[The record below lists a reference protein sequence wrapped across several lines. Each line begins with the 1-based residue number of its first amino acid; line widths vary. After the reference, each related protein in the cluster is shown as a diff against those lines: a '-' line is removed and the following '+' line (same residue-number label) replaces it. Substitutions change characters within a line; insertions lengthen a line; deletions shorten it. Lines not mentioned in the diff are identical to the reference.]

1 MRTITRDHDRFR
13 PARILSVL
21 AVAAVLSIPAN
32 AFAAQRTFGSADDA
46 MNALVAA
53 AGAGDR
59 AELQAIFGPAGER
72 VLTSGDPVADKE
84 AREFFVARAAERKH
98 LQFVGDDFAVVSVG
112 NDDWPF
118 PIPLVRAH
126 DKWSFDTIAG
136 EEEVK
141 NRRVGRNELY
151 TIQICQEYVGAQ
163 REYARLKRDTDGV
176 AEYAQRLRSTPGKR
190 DGLYWETEDA
200 DAESPLGPLL
210 ASATREG
217 YRPGTSATPE
227 PFHGYI
233 YKLLT
238 AAGPSAPG
246 GARSYIDGSGK
257 MTGGFALLAYPVRYG
272 SSGVMTFMVNNQG
285 VVFEKDLGPRTAEI
299 AAGIKA
305 YDPDDSWDPAD

>member
-1 MRTITRDHDRFR
+1 MQTTTPSHEGFR
-13 PARILSVL
+13 AVRVLTAL
-21 AVAAVLSIPAN
+21 AVTTLLMLPTPTH
-32 AFAAQRTFGSADDA
+32 AAQRTFASADDA

-59 AELQAIFGPAGER
+59 AELKAIFGPAAER
-72 VLTSGDPVADKE
+72 VLTSGDDVADKE
-84 AREFFVARAAERKH
+84 ARDSFVARAAERKH

-118 PIPLVRAH
+118 PIPLVRTREQ
-126 DKWSFDTIAG
+126 WSFDTRAG

-151 TIQICQEYVGAQ
+151 TIQIMREYVSAQ
-163 REYARLKRDTDGV
+163 REYARIRKSVDGV

-190 DGLYWETEDA
+190 DGLYWDTQDA

-210 ASATREG
+210 ASASREG
-217 YRPGTSATPE
+217 YRPGTSATPQ

-238 AAGPSAPG
+238 AAGPNAPG
-246 GARSYIDGSGK
+246 GARSYIKEGK

-272 SSGVMTFMVNNQG
+272 SSGVTTFIVNNQG
-285 VVFEKDLGPRTAEI
+285 VVFEKDLGPRTEAI
-299 AAGIKA
+299 ASKTTA
-305 YDPDDSWDPAD
+305 YDPDGSWDPAE